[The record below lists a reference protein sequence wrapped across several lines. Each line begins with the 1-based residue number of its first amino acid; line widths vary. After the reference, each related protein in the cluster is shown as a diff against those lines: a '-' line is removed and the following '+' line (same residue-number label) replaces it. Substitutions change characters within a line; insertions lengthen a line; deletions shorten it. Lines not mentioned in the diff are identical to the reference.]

1 MAIMSSGITL
11 SVAVAKYKKR
21 KNIGNIEND
30 NLQYVLTDHV
40 TNLQHIV
47 VSLGSDFFNLEMKC
61 HSFE

>member
-47 VSLGSDFFNLEMKC
+47 VSLGYDFF
-61 HSFE
+61 